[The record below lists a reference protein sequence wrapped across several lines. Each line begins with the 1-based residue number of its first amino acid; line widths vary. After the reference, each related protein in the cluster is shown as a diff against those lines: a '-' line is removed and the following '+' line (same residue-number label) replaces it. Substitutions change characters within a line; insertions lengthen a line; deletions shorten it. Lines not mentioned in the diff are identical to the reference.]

1 LKYQQDALEIHKEIG
16 YTQGIALTLGNIGNI
31 YQLKG
36 ELDKA
41 LKYEKEALEMKE
53 AIG

>member
-1 LKYQQDALEIHKEIG
+1 MFKEIG
-16 YTQGIALTLGNIGNI
+16 YTQGVAIILGNIGNI

-36 ELDKA
+36 DLDKA
-41 LKYEKEALEMKE
+41 LKYEKEALEIQE